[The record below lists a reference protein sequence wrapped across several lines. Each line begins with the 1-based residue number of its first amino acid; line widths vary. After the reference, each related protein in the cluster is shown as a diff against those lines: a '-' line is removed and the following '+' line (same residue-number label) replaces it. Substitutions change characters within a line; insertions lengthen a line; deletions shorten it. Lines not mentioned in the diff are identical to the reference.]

1 MPWFAWPAGA
11 SFHRWRPPG
20 PAWRRRLYAG
30 AVLAGVALAHAWL
43 IGPIEQPL
51 GRVRESGRAPV
62 MQVVAVGPSQAPDE
76 AAPAPTPPPPPE
88 PVLAPEP
95 EPAPTPA
102 PTPPSMATEPV
113 PPPAET
119 ATEAGAEAGQPPDD
133 RPVDWTAGPRA
144 PEAVAGTEV
153 TPADVPQAV
162 VAQKPMLLDEA
173 ASAAAA
179 TEAAGRRPPVYQT
192 VLPNEGFR
200 LAYRVERGESR
211 GRGQFRVDLL
221 DDGRYRAHLQAED
234 GQRMVMDWVSQG
246 RFDAAGVAPERMVE
260 RQRGRDARAVNFQR
274 DQGVISFSGST
285 RALALMDGAQD
296 RASVLLQ
303 LMAIAQAQ
311 PGGLRAGQTLRL
323 QVAGTRGLATQWHFE
338 VAGDESIEAAGQRVA
353 AVRLVREPD
362 QPYDQRVEVW
372 LARAAGHLP
381 VGLRLTTVP
390 GKEPVSVWL
399 DGPLPGTG
407 PASAPP

>member
-1 MPWFAWPAGA
+1 MPRFAWPAEA
-11 SFHRWRPPG
+11 SFHRIHRWRPPG
-20 PAWRRRLYAG
+20 PAWRRRLHAG

-43 IGPIEQPL
+43 IGPLQQPL
-51 GRVRESGRAPV
+51 GRAKEPGRAPV
-62 MQVVAVGPSQAPDE
+62 MQVVAVAPS
-76 AAPAPTPPPPPE
+76 AAPAEAAATPTPEPTPE
-88 PVLAPEP
+88 PAATPEP
-95 EPAPTPA
+95 EPTSPALVPEPA
-102 PTPPSMATEPV
+102 PEAV
-113 PPPAET
+113 A
-119 ATEAGAEAGQPPDD
+119 ATEAAQPPDDPPDD
-133 RPVDWTAGPRA
+133 RPVDWTAGPRP

-153 TPADVPQAV
+153 TPADVPQPV

-173 ASAAAA
+173 ASAAAAAA

-200 LAYRVERGESR
+200 LAYRVERGESS

-221 DDGRYRAHLQAED
+221 EDGRYRAHLQAED
-234 GQRMVMDWVSQG
+234 GQRMVMDWVSHG

-323 QVAGTRGLATQWHFE
+323 QVASSRGLAVEWMFE
-338 VAGDESIEAAGQRVA
+338 VAGEEPIEAAGQRVA
-353 AVRLVREPD
+353 AVRLVREPA

-390 GKEPVSVWL
+390 GKEPVGVWL

-407 PASAPP
+407 RATAPP

>member
-1 MPWFAWPAGA
+1 
-11 SFHRWRPPG
+11 
-20 PAWRRRLYAG
+20 
-30 AVLAGVALAHAWL
+30 VLTGVALAHAWL
-43 IGPIEQPL
+43 IGPLEQPL
-51 GRVRESGRAPV
+51 GRVMAPQHAPV
-62 MQVVAVGPSQAPDE
+62 MQVVAVAPRPAPAE
-76 AAPAPTPPPPPE
+76 ATAAPM
-88 PVLAPEP
+88 P
-95 EPAPTPA
+95 EPAPEPA
-102 PTPPSMATEPV
+102 AAPEPTPTPPALVPESEPTPAEPATEPA
-113 PPPAET
+113 PPTDA
-119 ATEAGAEAGQPPDD
+119 AQPPDD
-133 RPVDWTAGPRA
+133 RPVDWTAGPRP

-153 TPADVPQAV
+153 TPADVTRPV
-162 VAQKPMLLDEA
+162 VVQKPMLLDEA

-221 DDGRYRAHLQAED
+221 EDGRYRAHLQAED
-234 GQRMVMDWVSQG
+234 GQRMVMDWVSHG

-323 QVAGTRGLATQWHFE
+323 QVASPRGLAVQWLFE
-338 VAGDESIEAAGQRVA
+338 VAGEEPIEAAGQRVA
-353 AVRLVREPD
+353 AVRLVREPA

-372 LARAAGHLP
+372 LARTAGHLP

-399 DGPLPGTG
+399 DAPLPGG
-407 PASAPP
+407 SPASAPP